1 MATGNVNT
9 GTTTTTSGVQ
19 PTAGQVPNSATGAT
33 TAFFGQSRPSYT
45 PPAAS
50 VSKPL
55 TSSAS
60 DPNPVGN
67 MPFGTPLGDIAT
79 VRAAGIESLQHGV
92 YGSDNRNFSTLSMGE
107 PIQRNYGGWG
117 ATYYGPVARVDN
129 TVIGNDPN
137 NGGFNQLLLN
147 LPPTFEKLIQQE
159 VLARPRFWHD
169 RIPRGAFRLFNGTT
183 GETNIFR
190 GALYKFAG
198 LDEWQDIDPVPSST
212 NNPCGSGQYDTIKY
226 GWERLQWSGKKA
238 YWGSDPICL
247 DALKFSPRVQEQLAM
262 ILSAGSEYGIQM
274 QEVWNRD
281 MFIYQSVLFGR
292 SFVMSTDFY
301 GPTDSPRY
309 FYDPFVK
316 FGAVASAGDKIADK
330 SVVDKPFILIDASSM
345 SQIEPLNFD
354 VLDQVRESLKIR
366 CPGAAVS
373 RGNGEPLFALA
384 VSTDDVERYI
394 RGNEEERKYWIEHDP
409 GALIQHYGFAPS
421 TFRHW
426 IITNDGNQ
434 LRFKVKGEY
443 TYDATTFGGVG
454 SGYFAPGQK
463 VLLAVAVDPQIPSKT
478 RVGIGGSPIPED
490 NPDYY
495 RAELAIAPIFM
506 NQVFTNL
513 FVPTVST
520 LGSGTYFGPVTGLN
534 GKWGWTNFRDS
545 TNPEGNVGKFFGKF
559 EIVPRP
565 ETHVFHCTSFL
576 YRRCTQP
583 LRSMCPS
590 ENVRINPDLALSADT
605 NGSGKVKTRKV
616 SILDEAEGLVL
627 VNLEAPMVGLEVGKI
642 ATIADG
648 IDGEIVAIRSSTSF
662 VLRAD
667 ESDSLDDSE
676 GSSSEDGILSGMAGK
691 AVTLS

>member
-1 MATGNVNT
+1 MATGNVNP
-9 GTTTTTSGVQ
+9 GTTTTTNGMQ
-19 PTAGQVPNSATGAT
+19 PTAGQVPNSDPGAT
-33 TAFFGQSRPSYT
+33 TAFYGQPRPSYQAPT
-45 PPAAS
+45 APYAAPG
-50 VSKPL
+50 V
-55 TSSAS
+55 
-60 DPNPVGN
+60 
-67 MPFGTPLGDIAT
+67 GTPSHIGGQFAPTGTID
-79 VRAAGIESLQHGV
+79 SLQKGV
-92 YGSDNRNFSTLSMGE
+92 YGSDNKNFSTFSMGA
-107 PIQRNYGGWG
+107 PIQRNPGGWG
-117 ATYYGPVARVDN
+117 ATYHGPVARVDN
-129 TVIGNDPN
+129 TIIGDAEN
-137 NGGFNQLLLN
+137 NGGFNHLLMN
-147 LPPTFEKLIQQE
+147 LTPMFPQLIQKE
-159 VLARPRFWHD
+159 VLVRPRFWHD
-169 RIPRGAFRLFNGTT
+169 RIPRGAFQLFNGTT

-247 DALKFSPRVQEQLAM
+247 DALKFSPKVQEQLAM
-262 ILSAGSEYGIQM
+262 ILSAGAEYGIQM

-281 MFIYQSVLFGR
+281 TFIYQSVLFGR

-309 FYDPFVK
+309 FYDPFTK
-316 FGAVASAGDKIADK
+316 FGTTAEASATSHIADK
-330 SVVDKPFILIDASSM
+330 NVVDRPFILIDATSM
-345 SQIEPLNFD
+345 DQVEPLNFD

-366 CPGAAVS
+366 CPSAAVS
-373 RGNGEPLFALA
+373 RGAGEPMFALA
-384 VSTDDVERYI
+384 VSSDDVERYI
-394 RGNEEERKYWIEHDP
+394 RGNEEERRYWIENDP
-409 GALIQHYGFAPS
+409 AALIQHYGFAPN
-421 TFRHW
+421 TFKRW

-434 LRFKVKGEY
+434 LRFKVKGTY
-443 TYDATTFGGVG
+443 TYDAKTFGGVG
-454 SGYFAPGQK
+454 SDYFAAGQK
-463 VLLAVAVDPQIPSKT
+463 VMVAVAVDPQIPSKT

-583 LRSMCPS
+583 LRSLCPS
-590 ENVRINPDLALSADT
+590 ENVRVNPDLSLSADT
-605 NGSGKVKTRKV
+605 NGSGVVKTRKV
-616 SILDEAEGLVL
+616 SILDEAEGLAL
-627 VNLEAPMVGLEVGKI
+627 VNLEAPMVGLAVGKT
-642 ATIADG
+642 ATVASG
-648 IDGEIVAIRSSTSF
+648 ISGEIVTVRSSTSF
-662 VLRAD
+662 VVKVAN
-667 ESDSLDDSE
+667 LDDSE
-676 GSSSEDGILSGMAGK
+676 DSSSEDGIMSGQAGK

>member
-9 GTTTTTSGVQ
+9 GVTTSTASA
-19 PTAGQVPNSATGAT
+19 PTAGQVPNTAAGAT
-33 TAFFGQSRPSYT
+33 TAYFGQSRPSYT
-45 PPAAS
+45 APTAPYAAPNTPA
-50 VSKPL
+50 
-55 TSSAS
+55 
-60 DPNPVGN
+60 NGN
-67 MPFGTPLGDIAT
+67 APFGTGFQAT
-79 VRAAGIESLQHGV
+79 SAGINSYQTGV
-92 YGSDNRNFSTLSMGE
+92 YGSDNRNFSTFSMGT
-107 PIQRNYGGWG
+107 PIQNNRGGWG

-129 TVIGNDPN
+129 TIIGDAAN

-147 LPPTFEKLIQQE
+147 LPPMFPQLIQKE

-169 RIPRGAFRLFNGTT
+169 RIPRGAFQLFNGTT

-198 LDEWQDIDPVPSST
+198 LDEWEDINPVPSST

-247 DALKFSPRVQEQLAM
+247 DALKFSPKVQEQLAM
-262 ILSAGSEYGIQM
+262 ILSAGAEYGIQM

-316 FGAVASAGDKIADK
+316 FGDTPSANDKVANK
-330 SVVDKPFILIDASSM
+330 SVVDKPFILIDATAM
-345 SQIEPLNFD
+345 SQVEPLNFD

-366 CPGAAVS
+366 CPSAAVT
-373 RGNGEPLFALA
+373 RGNGEPMFALA
-384 VSTDDVERYI
+384 VSSDDVERYI
-394 RGNEEERKYWIEHDP
+394 RGNEEERRYWIEHDP
-409 GALIQHYGFAPS
+409 AALIQHYGFAPN
-421 TFRHW
+421 TFRRW

-434 LRFKVKGEY
+434 LRFKVKGVE
-443 TYDATTFGGVG
+443 TYDAAKFGGVG
-454 SGYFAPGQK
+454 SDYFAPGQD
-463 VLLAVAVDPQIPSKT
+463 VLVAVAVDPQIPSKT

-534 GKWGWTNFRDS
+534 GKWAWTNYKDS

-583 LRSMCPS
+583 LRSLCPA
-590 ENVRINPDLALSADT
+590 ENVKVNPDLAASTPDT
-605 NGSGKVKTRKV
+605 GTTRKV
-616 SILDEAEGLVL
+616 QILDYEEGLVL
-627 VNLEAPMVGLEVGKI
+627 VYLEAPMKGLAVGKH
-642 ATIADG
+642 ATVTGGVDG
-648 IDGEIVAIRSSTSF
+648 DIVTVRSSTSF
-662 VLRAD
+662 VLKTD
-667 ESDSLDDSE
+667 ESDGSVGDSSD
-676 GSSSEDGILSGMAGK
+676 SSDDGILANQAGK

>member
-1 MATGNVNT
+1 MATGNVNVS
-9 GTTTTTSGVQ
+9 TTTSTAAA
-19 PTAGQVPNSATGAT
+19 PTAGQIPNTAAGAT
-33 TAFFGQSRPSYT
+33 TAFYGQARPTYT
-45 PPAAS
+45 APTASISEPVTAPGGVTLTDAALAAAKAGNNAYG
-50 VSKPL
+50 VGTL
-55 TSSAS
+55 DAS
-60 DPNPVGN
+60 GLN
-67 MPFGTPLGDIAT
+67 TQQA
-79 VRAAGIESLQHGV
+79 GV
-92 YGSDNRNFSTLSMGE
+92 YGSFNTGFSTGSMGA
-107 PIQRNYGGWG
+107 PIQHNYGGWG

-129 TVIGNDPN
+129 TIIGDPAN
-137 NGGFNQLLLN
+137 NGGFNHLLLN

-169 RIPRGAFRLFNGTT
+169 RIPRGAFQLFNGTT

-198 LDEWQDIDPVPSST
+198 LDEWTDINPVPT
-212 NNPCGSGQYDTIKY
+212 AQNNPCASGQYDTIKY
-226 GWERLQWSGKKA
+226 GWERLVWSGKKA

-247 DALKFSPRVQEQLAM
+247 DSLKFSVKVQEQLAM
-262 ILSAGSEYGIQM
+262 ILSAGAEYGIQM

-316 FGAVASAGDKIADK
+316 FGASGSAATRTADK
-330 SVVDKPFILIDASSM
+330 DVVSGPFILVDAIDV
-345 SQIEPLNFD
+345 SQVQPLNFD

-366 CPGAAVS
+366 CPAAAVS

-384 VSTDDVERYI
+384 VSTDEIERYI
-394 RGNEEERKYWIEHDP
+394 RGNEEERRYWIEYDP
-409 GALIQHYGFAPS
+409 MALIQHYGFAPS
-421 TFRHW
+421 TFKRW
-426 IITNDGNQ
+426 VITNDGNQ
-434 LRFKVKGEY
+434 LRFKVKGVY
-443 TYDATTFGGVG
+443 GYDADTFGGVG
-454 SGYFAPGQK
+454 AEYFKDGQS
-463 VLLAVAVDPQIPSKT
+463 VLVAEAVDPQVVSQT

-490 NPDYY
+490 NPEYY

-565 ETHVFHCTSFL
+565 ETSVFHCTSFL
-576 YRRCTQP
+576 YRRCMVPIRTI
-583 LRSMCPS
+583 CPS
-590 ENVRINPDLALSADT
+590 ENAKINPDLDTSSSGITMADVAKVEEI
-605 NGSGKVKTRKV
+605 GDSG
-616 SILDEAEGLVL
+616 LMLVRLAKPANL
-627 VNLEAPMVGLEVGKI
+627 VVG
-642 ATIADG
+642 AT
-648 IDGEIVAIRSSTSF
+648 VAGMTVQAVRSSTSF
-662 VLRAD
+662 ITN
-667 ESDSLDDSE
+667 S
-676 GSSSEDGILSGMAGK
+676 GSAYYQKSAK
-691 AVTLS
+691 ASTGA

>member
-1 MATGNVNT
+1 MSVNA
-9 GTTTTTSGVQ
+9 GTTTTTSPSTGTI
-19 PTAGQVPNSATGAT
+19 PSMGQVPNTTGDA
-33 TAFFGQSRPSYT
+33 
-45 PPAAS
+45 
-50 VSKPL
+50 K
-55 TSSAS
+55 TSSFYGQNRPTYAAPTS
-60 DPNPVGN
+60 PISAPITSPSAQMGN
-67 MPFGTPLGDIAT
+67 VAFGTGFDTRTNTWANGT
-79 VRAAGIESLQHGV
+79 QSLQHGV
-92 YGSDNRNFSTLSMGE
+92 YGSDNANFSTLSMGE

-117 ATYYGPVARVDN
+117 ASYYGPVARVDN

-190 GALYKFAG
+190 GAMYKFAG
-198 LDEWQDIDPVPSST
+198 LDEWSDIDPVPTNT
-212 NNPCGSGQYDTIKY
+212 NNPCGSGSYDTIKY
-226 GWERLQWSGKKA
+226 GWERLMWSGKKA

-247 DALKFSPRVQEQLAM
+247 DALKFSVRVQEQLAM
-262 ILSAGSEYGIQM
+262 ILSAGAEYGIQM

-281 MFIYQSVLFGR
+281 MFIYQSVLFSR

-309 FYDPFVK
+309 FYNPFTKFQALANSSDTADGVVNSSNPAVKVRGPFV
-316 FGAVASAGDKIADK
+316 VVDASAE
-330 SVVDKPFILIDASSM
+330 
-345 SQIEPLNFD
+345 IEPVNFD
-354 VLDQVRESLKIR
+354 VLEQVKESLKIR

-373 RGNGEPLFALA
+373 NSGGSPMFAIA
-384 VSTDDVERYI
+384 MSADDVERYI
-394 RGNEEERKYWIEHDP
+394 RGNEEERRYWIEHDP
-409 GALIQHYGFAPS
+409 AALIRHYGFAPN
-421 TFRHW
+421 TFRGW

-434 LRFKVKGEY
+434 RRFKAVDHIED
-443 TYDATTFGGVG
+443 YDPAVYGGVG
-454 SGYFAPGQK
+454 QELAGRPVDILEYVPPQVVSK
-463 VLLAVAVDPQIPSKT
+463 V

-490 NPDYY
+490 NPEYY
-495 RAELAIAPIFM
+495 RAEYAIAPIFM

-576 YRRCTQP
+576 YRRCTTP
-583 LRSMCPS
+583 MRSVCPTD
-590 ENVRINPDLALSADT
+590 NKRINPDYPEAGAT
-605 NGSGKVKTRKV
+605 VTVK
-616 SILDEAEGLVL
+616 
-627 VNLEAPMVGLEVGKI
+627 N
-642 ATIADG
+642 ATIVDTTDG
-648 IDGEIVAIRSSTSF
+648 LILVRLSGAIQGLKSGAVATIGGTAYTVEAMRGPASF
-662 VLRAD
+662 VVKVAGVQ
-667 ESDSLDDSE
+667 DSDDS
-676 GSSSEDGILSGMAGK
+676 SSGDEILSSWAGQT
-691 AVTLS
+691 VTVG

>member
-1 MATGNVNT
+1 MATGNVNP
-9 GTTTTTSGVQ
+9 GTTTTSNGVQ

-33 TAFFGQSRPSYT
+33 TAFFGQPRPSYT
-45 PPAAS
+45 PPTAS
-50 VSKPL
+50 VSSPL
-55 TSSAS
+55 TSGAS

-67 MPFGTPLGDIAT
+67 TPFGTPLGDIAT

-198 LDEWQDIDPVPSST
+198 LDEWDDINPVPSST

-316 FGAVASAGDKIADK
+316 FEALTTGTTKAG
-330 SVVDKPFILIDASSM
+330 VVNTTDALAKAPFIVIDGLAEV
-345 SQIEPLNFD
+345 EPLNFD

-366 CPGAAVS
+366 CPSAAVS
-373 RGNGEPLFALA
+373 SSGGAGPTFALA

-434 LRFKVKGEY
+434 LRFKVVGKVDN
-443 TYDATTFGGVG
+443 YDPAVYGGVAAELRG
-454 SGYFAPGQK
+454 RPVVIAEYVP
-463 VLLAVAVDPQIPSKT
+463 PQIASKV

-576 YRRCTQP
+576 YRRCTTP
-583 LRSMCPS
+583 MRSLCPTD
-590 ENVRINPDLALSADT
+590 NARINPDYPVAGATVKVTSAT
-605 NGSGKVKTRKV
+605 IV
-616 SILDEAEGLVL
+616 DETDGLVL
-627 VNLEAPMVGLEVGKI
+627 VRLDGALPGLKSGAQVTVNGTTYTVD
-642 ATIADG
+642 AMRGPA
-648 IDGEIVAIRSSTSF
+648 SF
-662 VLRAD
+662 VVSVAD
-667 ESDSLDDSE
+667 VQDSDSDSSDD
-676 GSSSEDGILSGMAGK
+676 ILSGWTGQ
-691 AVTLS
+691 AVTVA

>member
-1 MATGNVNT
+1 MSVNI
-9 GTTTTTSGVQ
+9 GTTTTTSPSTGNI
-19 PTAGQVPNSATGAT
+19 PAMGQVPNTTGDGKT
-33 TAFFGQSRPSYT
+33 SSFYGQNRPTYAAPEASY
-45 PPAAS
+45 A
-50 VSKPL
+50 KPL
-55 TSSAS
+55 TSAGTDPTPAGSVPYGTGFQPTAS
-60 DPNPVGN
+60 
-67 MPFGTPLGDIAT
+67 
-79 VRAAGIESLQHGV
+79 GINSFQSGV
-92 YGSDNRNFSTLSMGE
+92 YGSDNANFSTFSMGA
-107 PIQRNYGGWG
+107 PIQHNYGGWG
-117 ATYYGPVARVDN
+117 ASYYGPVARVDN

-169 RIPRGAFRLFNGTT
+169 RIPRGAFKLFNGTT

-198 LDEWQDIDPVPSST
+198 LDEWQDIDPVPTTT
-212 NNPCGSGQYDTIKY
+212 NNPCASGSYDTIKY
-226 GWERLQWSGKKA
+226 GWERLMWSGKKA

-247 DALKFSPRVQEQLAM
+247 DALKFSVRVQEQLAM
-262 ILSAGSEYGIQM
+262 ILSAGAEYGIQM

-316 FGAVASAGDKIADK
+316 FEALTTGTTKDKTVNTTDAK
-330 SVVDKPFILIDASSM
+330 VSKPFVVIDATTE
-345 SQIEPLNFD
+345 IEPLNFD

-373 RGNGEPLFALA
+373 RGNGEPQFALA
-384 VSTDDVERYI
+384 VSSDDVERYI
-394 RGNEEERKYWIEHDP
+394 RGNEEERRYWIEHDP
-409 GALIQHYGFAPS
+409 GALIQHYGFAPN
-421 TFRHW
+421 TFRRW

-434 LRFKVKGEY
+434 LRFKVAARLDS
-443 TYDATTFGGVG
+443 YDPAVYGGVG
-454 SGYFAPGQK
+454 AELAGTPVIIAEYVPPQVESK
-463 VLLAVAVDPQIPSKT
+463 V

-576 YRRCTQP
+576 YRRCTVP
-583 LRSMCPS
+583 LRSLCPVD
-590 ENVRINPDLALSADT
+590 NARINPDHPDHVPAGTSVT
-605 NGSGKVKTRKV
+605 VKNAT
-616 SILDEAEGLVL
+616 ILDPAGLVL
-627 VNLEAPMVGLEVGKI
+627 VRLTGGLEGIQPGASV
-642 ATIADG
+642 TIGSYTGSVEAL
-648 IDGEIVAIRSSTSF
+648 RTPTSF
-662 VLRAD
+662 VLKLANAIADTSDD
-667 ESDSLDDSE
+667 ESSDDILDLWA
-676 GSSSEDGILSGMAGK
+676 GST
-691 AVTLS
+691 VTVNG

>member
-9 GTTTTTSGVQ
+9 GTTTSTAMQ
-19 PTAGQVPNSATGAT
+19 PTAGQVPNTAAGAT
-33 TAFFGQSRPSYT
+33 TSYFGQPRPSYT
-45 PPAAS
+45 APTAPYAAPNTPA
-50 VSKPL
+50 
-55 TSSAS
+55 
-60 DPNPVGN
+60 DGN
-67 MPFGTPLGDIAT
+67 APYGTGFQAT
-79 VRAAGIESLQHGV
+79 AAGINSYQSGV
-92 YGSDNRNFSTLSMGE
+92 YGSDNQNFSTFSMGA
-107 PIQRNYGGWG
+107 PIQYNRGGWG

-129 TVIGNDPN
+129 TIIGNDPN

-159 VLARPRFWHD
+159 VMARPRFWHD
-169 RIPRGAFRLFNGTT
+169 RIPRGAFPLFNGTT

-316 FGAVASAGDKIADK
+316 MSAVTYSGSAKPTRPFIVIEASAA
-330 SVVDKPFILIDASSM
+330 

-373 RGNGEPLFALA
+373 RGNGEPMFALA
-384 VSTDDVERYI
+384 VSSDDVERYI
-394 RGNEEERKYWIEHDP
+394 RGNEEERRYWIEHDP
-409 GALIQHYGFAPS
+409 GALIQHYGFAPN
-421 TFRHW
+421 TFRRW

-434 LRFKVKGEY
+434 LRFKIKGKVENY
-443 TYDATTFGGVG
+443 NPADFGGV
-454 SGYFAPGQK
+454 AEQ
-463 VLLAVAVDPQIPSKT
+463 LAGETVIIAEAVDPQIPSKV

-590 ENVRINPDLALSADT
+590 ENVRVNPDLSADT
-605 NGSGKVKTRKV
+605 ADGSETKVKTRKV
-616 SILDEAEGLVL
+616 SLLDEGLAL
-627 VNLEAPMVGLEVGKI
+627 VQLEAPMKGLEAGKKVSFGSFTN
-642 ATIADG
+642 A
-648 IDGEIVAIRSSTSF
+648 EIVAVRSSTSF
-662 VLRAD
+662 VVSAAGIGD
-667 ESDSLDDSE
+667 SSDSDSSDDVLDNQ
-676 GSSSEDGILSGMAGK
+676 AGQD
-691 AVTLS
+691 VTLS

>member
-1 MATGNVNT
+1 MATGNIDTT
-9 GTTTTTSGVQ
+9 GGNGSPTYPL
-19 PTAGQVPNSATGAT
+19 PTAGQIPNTEAGAS
-33 TAFFGQSRPSYT
+33 TAFYGQKRPSYT
-45 PPAAS
+45 APTASYAAPNTPAS
-50 VSKPL
+50 
-55 TSSAS
+55 
-60 DPNPVGN
+60 GN
-67 MPFGTPLGDIAT
+67 TPFGTAFRPT
-79 VRAAGIESLQHGV
+79 AAGINSYQSGV
-92 YGSDNRNFSTLSMGE
+92 YGSDNANFSTFSMGT
-107 PIQRNYGGWG
+107 PIQHNRGGWG

-129 TVIGNDPN
+129 TIIGDAAN

-147 LPPTFEKLIQQE
+147 LPPMFPQLIQKE
-159 VLARPRFWHD
+159 VLVRPRFWHD
-169 RIPRGAFRLFNGTT
+169 RIPRGAFQLFNGTT

-190 GALYKFAG
+190 GALYKCAG
-198 LDEWQDIDPVPSST
+198 LDEWEDINPVPSLT

-247 DALKFSPRVQEQLAM
+247 DSLKFSPKVQEQLAM
-262 ILSAGSEYGIQM
+262 ILSAGADYGIQM

-281 MFIYQSVLFGR
+281 MFIYQSVVFGR

-316 FGAVASAGDKIADK
+316 FGADGDANGKVADK
-330 SVVDKPFILIDASSM
+330 SVVGSKPFILVDAASM
-345 SQIEPLNFD
+345 NQIEPLNFD

-366 CPGAAVS
+366 CPTAAVS
-373 RGNGEPLFALA
+373 RGAGEPMFALA
-384 VSTDDVERYI
+384 VSADDVERYI
-394 RGNEEERKYWIEHDP
+394 RGNEEERRYWIENDP
-409 GALIQHYGFAPS
+409 AALIQHYGFAPS
-421 TFRHW
+421 TFKRW

-434 LRFKVKGEY
+434 LRFKVKGVVK
-443 TYDATTFGGVG
+443 YDAAKFGGVG
-454 SGYFAPGQK
+454 SDYFAAGQD

-583 LRSMCPS
+583 LRSLCPS
-590 ENVRINPDLALSADT
+590 ENVRVNPDLSLSADT
-605 NGSGKVKTRKV
+605 NGSGVVKTRKV

-627 VNLEAPMVGLEVGKI
+627 VNLEVPMVGLAVGKT
-642 ATIADG
+642 ATVTG
-648 IDGEIVAIRSSTSF
+648 GVSGEIVTVRSSTSF
-662 VLRAD
+662 VIRID

-676 GSSSEDGILSGMAGK
+676 DSSSEDGILSSQAGK

>member
-9 GTTTTTSGVQ
+9 GATTSTTSVPTLGQIPNSEAGATSAFHGQARPTYTPPTASVSAPNTPSAGNVPYGKGMQ
-19 PTAGQVPNSATGAT
+19 PTA
-33 TAFFGQSRPSYT
+33 
-45 PPAAS
+45 
-50 VSKPL
+50 
-55 TSSAS
+55 
-60 DPNPVGN
+60 
-67 MPFGTPLGDIAT
+67 
-79 VRAAGIESLQHGV
+79 AGINSLQKGV
-92 YGSDNRNFSTLSMGE
+92 YGSDNANFSTFSMTT
-107 PIQRNYGGWG
+107 PIQQNRGGWG
-117 ATYYGPVARVDN
+117 ATYYGPVARVDP
-129 TVIGNDPN
+129 TIIGDDPN
-137 NGGFNQLLLN
+137 NGGFNHLLLN

-169 RIPRGAFRLFNGTT
+169 RIPRGAFPLFNGTT

-226 GWERLQWSGKKA
+226 GWERLVWSGKRA

-247 DALKFSPRVQEQLAM
+247 DSLKFSVRVQEQLAM
-262 ILSAGSEYGIQM
+262 ILSAGAEYGIQM

-281 MFIYQSVLFGR
+281 MFIYQSVLFKR
-292 SFVMSTDFY
+292 SFVMTTDFY

-309 FYDPFVK
+309 FYDPFTK
-316 FGAVASAGDKIADK
+316 FGPTGSAATHTADK
-330 SVVDKPFILIDASSM
+330 DVVSRPFILIDATDI
-345 SQIEPLNFD
+345 SQVQPLNFD

-366 CPGAAVS
+366 CPGAAVA
-373 RGNGEPLFALA
+373 RGNGDPMFALA
-384 VSTDDVERYI
+384 VSTDDIERYI
-394 RGNEEERKYWIEHDP
+394 RGNEEERRYWLEANP
-409 GALIQHYGFAPS
+409 NALIQHYGFAPS
-421 TFRHW
+421 TFKRW

-434 LRFKVKGEY
+434 LRFKVKGAY
-443 TYDATTFGGVG
+443 GYDADTFGGVG
-454 SGYFAPGQK
+454 ADYFKDGQT
-463 VLLAVAVDPQIPSKT
+463 VLVAEAVDPQIPSTT

-576 YRRCTQP
+576 YRRCMTP
-583 LRSMCPS
+583 IRTICPS
-590 ENVRINPDLALSADT
+590 ENAKINPDLAVSSSGVTMADVAKVEAL
-605 NGSGKVKTRKV
+605 GDSG
-616 SILDEAEGLVL
+616 LMLVRL
-627 VNLEAPMVGLEVGKI
+627 TKPVNLVVGDEVAGMKV
-642 ATIADG
+642 
-648 IDGEIVAIRSSTSF
+648 VAVRSSTSF
-662 VLRAD
+662 IT
-667 ESDSLDDSE
+667 DS
-676 GSSSEDGILSGMAGK
+676 GSAYYQTSGK
-691 AVTLS
+691 ANTGS